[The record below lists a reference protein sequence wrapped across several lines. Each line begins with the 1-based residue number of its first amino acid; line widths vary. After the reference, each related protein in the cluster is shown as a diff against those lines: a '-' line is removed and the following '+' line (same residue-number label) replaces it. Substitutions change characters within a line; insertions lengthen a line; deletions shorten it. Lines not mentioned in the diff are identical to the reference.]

1 MDAIYDQYYH
11 ISMKKILFKKL
22 LSDCLIFFFIALF
35 FTALIIWIFQAVNFL
50 DIMIEDGRDYI
61 IYIKF
66 TLLIF
71 PKIVSKV
78 LPFIFF
84 ISFLYIIT
92 KYELE
97 NELIIFWN
105 FGVNKISVV
114 NFFFKFS
121 ILLTIFQII
130 LNSLIVPKTQDQA
143 RSFLR
148 KSNVDLL
155 ENFIKPRKFNDT
167 IKDLTIYSDKRDK
180 DNNFTEIYI
189 KKGNGFDNFQITYA
203 KKGNFKQIG
212 NRQIFELFN
221 GETISVVNNKIT
233 NFRFAKSNLNLS
245 NLETNTTTYKKTQE
259 VSTINLIKCYKSI
272 YNKKNLDLSKQLQIE
287 NCRSENL
294 NNILKEFHK
303 RIIIPFYIPVLMLTC
318 LLLIIK
324 SKENVHYLKYRFL
337 IFFFGLTTIIVSEMT
352 LRFVNVNIINNI
364 FIISIPIILIS
375 ALYLFFYFKFNF
387 LRSFK

>member
-1 MDAIYDQYYH
+1 
-11 ISMKKILFKKL
+11 MKKILFRKI
-22 LSDCLIFFFIALF
+22 LSDCLIFFSIALF
-35 FTALIIWIFQAVNFL
+35 FTGTIIWIFQAVNFL

-71 PKIVSKV
+71 PKIISKV

-92 KYELE
+92 KYEVE

-105 FGVNKISVV
+105 FGVNKISLV

-121 ILLTIFQII
+121 ILLTILQII

-148 KSNVDLL
+148 KSNIDFL

-167 IKDLTIYSDKRDK
+167 IKDLTIYSDKRDEN
-180 DNNFTEIYI
+180 NNFTEIYI
-189 KKGNGFDNFQITYA
+189 KKGSGNNSFQITYA

-212 NRQIFELFN
+212 DRQIFELFN
-221 GETISVVNNKIT
+221 GETISVVNKKIT
-233 NFRFAKSNLNLS
+233 NFRFKKSNLNLS
-245 NLETNTTTYKKTQE
+245 NLESNTTTYKKTQE
-259 VSTINLIKCYKSI
+259 VSTINLIKCYKNI
-272 YNKKNLDLSKQLQIE
+272 YNKKNLDLSKKLKIE
-287 NCRSENL
+287 NCRSDNL
-294 NNILKEFHK
+294 SNILKEFHK
-303 RIIIPFYIPVLMLTC
+303 RIVIPLYIPVLMLIS

-324 SKENVHYLKYRFL
+324 SKENINYLKYRFL
-337 IFFFGLTTIIVSEMT
+337 IFLFGLSTIIISEMT
-352 LRFVNVNIINNI
+352 LRFIDENFFNNI
-364 FIISIPIILIS
+364 IILIIPLS
-375 ALYLFFYFKFNF
+375 LIMILYLLFYFKFT
-387 LRSFK
+387 FKEFYK

>member
-1 MDAIYDQYYH
+1 
-11 ISMKKILFKKL
+11 MKKILFKKL

-212 NRQIFELFN
+212 TRQIFELFN

-259 VSTINLIKCYKSI
+259 VSTINLIKCYNSI